1 MDAYKLDFIEFM
13 VESGVLTFGDFTT
26 KSGRKTPFFINT
38 GNYRTGRQLNRLGDY
53 YAKAIKDNFG
63 TEFDVLFGPAYKGI
77 PLSVATAISLSSSYG
92 SNVEYCSSR
101 KEAKDHGDAGVLLG
115 GPLKDGQKVLLI
127 EDVTTAG
134 TSIRETMPLLKA
146 QADVDVI
153 GLIISVDRME
163 KGQNEISALAE
174 IEQEFGI
181 KTQAIV
187 TMEEIIEYLYN
198 RPIDGVVYIDD
209 EIKGRIDDYYAIY
222 GIK

>member
-1 MDAYKLDFIEFM
+1 
-13 VESGVLTFGDFTT
+13 
-26 KSGRKTPFFINT
+26 
-38 GNYRTGRQLNRLGDY
+38 
-53 YAKAIKDNFG
+53 
-63 TEFDVLFGPAYKGI
+63 
-77 PLSVATAISLSSSYG
+77 
-92 SNVEYCSSR
+92 
-101 KEAKDHGDAGVLLG
+101 
-115 GPLKDGQKVLLI
+115 
-127 EDVTTAG
+127 
-134 TSIRETMPLLKA
+134 MPLLKA

-187 TMEEIIEYLYN
+187 TMEEVIEYLYN